1 MIDSLHN
8 CVRATYRLPSACPS
22 CSRAKHTCKKTLL
35 EEVQE
40 LETKSRVMG
49 KAMLRDSNGKRWAAP
64 SVLSCPLQSRISPPW
79 LVFKGSMGRLSFRHS
94 DYMLR
99 MQSW

>member
-1 MIDSLHN
+1 MDSLHN
-8 CVRATYRLPSACPS
+8 RVTATYHPFSVCPS

-64 SVLSCPLQSRISPPW
+64 SMLSCPLRFRISPPW
-79 LVFKGSMGRLSFRHS
+79 LVFKGSMVGSVSGILITC
-94 DYMLR
+94 
-99 MQSW
+99 